1 MMERRIIALMAA
13 LLVLL
18 TGCAKPAAPASGS
31 PEAPSETDMTAAVTA
46 DASAEVTEA
55 MTPPTLPPELL
66 PDPQETDVPTEMT
79 APSLSADDTAAPAV
93 PTEAATHAQ
102 SGDLTEP
109 PIPRATYYRKALDA
123 LYDEGIFPG
132 GNEAEQGQPIEDNT
146 FAVFDVDGDGAEE
159 LLISYTSASMAGM
172 VFYIYDVR
180 RDGSFYAELSG
191 FPAMTFYTNGTVT
204 EGVSHNQ
211 GYAGDFWPYTL
222 YTYDPARDAY
232 TVSASVD
239 AMDRKYMA
247 EMGVEDEFPEEA
259 DTSGSGFVYFI
270 DGDIPVDVTEYE
282 RWYGDWRGDAAE
294 KEIPWQ
300 DLTKANIAA
309 IQ

>member
-1 MMERRIIALMAA
+1 MMKRITSLTAA

-18 TGCAKPAAPASGS
+18 TGCAQPAAPASGT
-31 PEAPSETDMTAAVTA
+31 PETAPVTDVTA
-46 DASAEVTEA
+46 NDTAETEP

-66 PDPQETDVPTEMT
+66 PDPQETHDAAETA
-79 APSLSADDTAAPAV
+79 APSLPAETAEAPTAPAV
-93 PTEAATHAQ
+93 TPAQ

-109 PIPRATYYRKALDA
+109 PIPRRSYYRKALDT

-132 GNEAEQGQPIEDNT
+132 GNEAEHSQPVEDNT
-146 FAVFDVDGDGAEE
+146 FAVFDVDGDGDEE

-172 VFYIYDVR
+172 MFYIYDVR
-180 RDGSFYAELSG
+180 RDGSFYVELSG

-222 YTYDPARDAY
+222 YTYDAARDAY

-247 EMGVEDEFPEEA
+247 EMGVEDESPEEA
-259 DTSGSGFVYFI
+259 DTSGSGFVYYI
-270 DGDIPVDVTEYE
+270 DGDIPVDVTAYDE
-282 RWYGDWRGDAAE
+282 WYAAWHGDAAE

-300 DLTKANIAA
+300 EMTKANIAA